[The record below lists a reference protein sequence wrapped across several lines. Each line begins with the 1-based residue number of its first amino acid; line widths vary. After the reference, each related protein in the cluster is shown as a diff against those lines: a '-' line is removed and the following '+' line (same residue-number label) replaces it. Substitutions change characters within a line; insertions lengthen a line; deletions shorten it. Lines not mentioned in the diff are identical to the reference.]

1 MNVNV
6 ILSVVMLFIGL
17 IFLILSFIFPSEIR
31 IGSFIVSLL
40 LSFYFYSLYKR
51 DKYKSF

>member
-1 MNVNV
+1 MNVHI

-40 LSFYFYSLYKR
+40 LSFYFYSHYKR

>member
-40 LSFYFYSLYKR
+40 LSFYFYALYKR
-51 DKYKSF
+51 DKYK

>member
-1 MNVNV
+1 MNINL

-40 LSFYFYSLYKR
+40 LSFYFYSVYKR
-51 DKYKSF
+51 DKYK

>member
-1 MNVNV
+1 MNINL

-31 IGSFIVSLL
+31 IGSFIVSSL

-51 DKYKSF
+51 DKYK